1 MGSIRL
7 AGGFDVRFGFFP
19 LFLERW
25 GRRTQS
31 FGVSLLGR
39 SVCFLFLLVK
49 SSAIPPS
56 PNA

>member
-19 LFLERW
+19 LFW
-25 GRRTQS
+25 GDGRRRTQS
-31 FGVSLLGR
+31 FGVSFLGR

-56 PNA
+56 TNA